1 VCSAV
6 KPIGTY
12 RWRIAALLF
21 FALTINYVDRM
32 VFGILAPELLE
43 LFHWETA
50 DYARIVFW
58 FEVAYAVGLTL
69 SGRVLDRIGVRRG
82 FAASLG
88 GWSLATALHGLV
100 NSLVGFSGA
109 RFLLGLTE
117 SAVFPAAVKA
127 AAEWF
132 PRKERALVTGI
143 FHAGSSVGAVAAPLL
158 VPWIFARFG
167 WRWTFALTGAAGALW
182 LVFWLRVYRRPD
194 SHPRLSEAERA
205 YIAEG
210 RERAPTAARVPL
222 LRLLRLRQTWAFIA
236 TKFLIDAVWRWYLYL
251 LPIFFSQVF
260 HLDIK
265 EFGLPFFV
273 IYLMADLGS
282 VGFGGLSSC
291 LLFRGWPLAAA
302 RKTTLLLCAVCV
314 LPVMFA
320 PQTPHLWLAV
330 PLIGLATGAHQGFHA
345 TLVTVVSDLFP
356 QNMIGAVV
364 GVGGTAGAFG
374 AMALLALTAR
384 VFRDGAAAANYTP
397 LFIVAGVAYLI
408 GAALIH
414 LLAPKLEPVRATT
427 PL

>member
-1 VCSAV
+1 MKRMIRV
-6 KPIGTY
+6 Y
-12 RWRIAALLF
+12 RWRVAALLF

-32 VFGILAPELLE
+32 VFGILAPELLT

-69 SGRVLDRIGVRRG
+69 SGRVLDRIEVRRG

-88 GWSLATALHGLV
+88 GWSLATVLHGLA
-100 NSLVGFSGA
+100 NSIGGFSGA

-117 SAVFPAAVKA
+117 SAVFPATVKA
-127 AAEWF
+127 ISEWF
-132 PRKERALVTGI
+132 PQKERALVTGI
-143 FHAGSSVGAVAAPLL
+143 SHAGSSVGAVVAPLI
-158 VPWIFARFG
+158 VPWIFAHFG
-167 WRWTFALTGAAGALW
+167 WRWTFVFTGAAGFLW

-194 SHPRLSEAERA
+194 SHPRLSEAERT

-210 RERAPTAARVPL
+210 RERVSTTARVPL
-222 LRLLRLRQTWAFIA
+222 LQLLRLRQTWAFISA
-236 TKFLIDAVWRWYLYL
+236 KFLIDAVWRWYLYL

-260 HLDIK
+260 YLDIK

-282 VGFGGLSSC
+282 VGFGGLSSW
-291 LLFRGWPLAAA
+291 LLFRGWPLAAT
-302 RKTTLLLCAVCV
+302 RKTTLFLCAICV

-320 PQTPHLWLAV
+320 PQTSHIWLAV
-330 PLIGLATGAHQGFHA
+330 SLIGLATGAHQGFHA

-364 GVGGTAGAFG
+364 GIGGTAGAFG
-374 AMALLALTAR
+374 AMALLALTIR

-397 LFIVAGVAYLI
+397 LFTIAGIAYLV
-408 GAALIH
+408 AAAFIH
-414 LLAPKLEPVRATT
+414 LLAPKMDPVREKP